1 MKRTTVKLPDDLDAL
16 LRDEARRR
24 GVSMSDVTREA
35 IEAYLIP
42 RGPRRLSFVGAGAS
56 TDGRSIAEHF
66 DEIYAEA
73 MEERFRRKMGRDS

>member
-16 LRDEARRR
+16 LRDEAKRR
-24 GVSMSDVTREA
+24 GLTMSEITREA

-42 RGPRRLSFVGAGAS
+42 RGPRRFLSAGAGAS

-66 DEIYAEA
+66 DEIYAEI
-73 MEERFRRKMGRDS
+73 MEERFKRKMGRDH